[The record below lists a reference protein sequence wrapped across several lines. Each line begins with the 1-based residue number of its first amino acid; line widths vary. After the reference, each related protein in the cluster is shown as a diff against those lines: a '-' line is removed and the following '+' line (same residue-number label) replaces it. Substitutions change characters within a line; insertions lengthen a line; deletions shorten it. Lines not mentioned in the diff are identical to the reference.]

1 MGLPFIF
8 LAYTEWYKN
17 ETLQVFRSGAKKK
30 KIQKLDLL
38 LFIPKSSNS
47 VM

>member
-17 ETLQVFRSGAKKK
+17 DSASFPIWSQKKK
-30 KIQKLDLL
+30 NTKIR
-38 LFIPKSSNS
+38 FTTVTFYP
-47 VM
+47 

>member
-17 ETLQVFRSGAKKK
+17 DSASFPIWSQKKK